1 MRSSIF
7 FARSTPSRRPR
18 TTRSYIAA
26 MKSIPT
32 EQIEHIARLARL
44 RFEPDELQ
52 GFTAQFNQI
61 LAYVE
66 KLGEV
71 DTTGVEPMTG
81 IISGESTLRED
92 EPGPTLSPAE
102 ALRNAPKKKEGFF
115 SVPKVIAEQPE

>member
-1 MRSSIF
+1 
-7 FARSTPSRRPR
+7 
-18 TTRSYIAA
+18 
-26 MKSIPT
+26 MKTIPT

-71 DTTGVEPMTG
+71 DTEGVEPMTG
-81 IISGESTLRED
+81 VVHGASTLRED
-92 EPGPTLSPAE
+92 EPGPTLSAAE

-115 SVPKVIAEQPE
+115 SVPKVIGEQPE